1 MRRLSFVVTLLALAL
16 LGLVP
21 ASAQAAGQI
30 RFVHA
35 IPDATAIDVYI
46 NGGLAITDLSFG
58 TASTYLSAPVGE
70 HNLTVTPVGIATPL
84 WQQTITVSADQATTF
99 IAADSANLQFSAY
112 ADNLAPL
119 AFGDARWSLY
129 HAIAGAPDVSVE
141 LAEDVT
147 IRGTQQSAGTIIGT
161 MGFGQVIGAFD
172 LPAQV
177 YSVNLVADG
186 AALVEALSVS
196 FNAAESSIGLV
207 YGTPSNPRF
216 TVISAASRPNDTD
229 AAGFVRFVHAATNGP
244 AVDLLIND
252 TIILPAFTPGSASQH
267 LALPVGEHSISVS
280 VSGETSE
287 ILSADLSVSEG
298 QAQTI
303 IIRQDGETLLAETF
317 DDDLSAIT
325 PTQAVASVVNA
336 AAGILIQEVLFNG
349 QMLASNLPAG
359 QSETT
364 ALPPGDAVP
373 AAALNIG
380 GQVGT
385 IQEAFTPLYGGVYYN
400 IILLPASGFS
410 APRLLIA
417 ATSLAQDISSAPGAA
432 DAALAAPLQPPVVAT
447 PVPAEVIAPP
457 PAATEAPPVVQAQP
471 GADAPEFTARIVNL
485 NPGANLQLRQNPN
498 REALSLGLAPS
509 GAELIVLG
517 REGAPVALVEG
528 QAPPPEAATWVDPV
542 IDLAS
547 NEDLNPADTWLNVV
561 YNTPDGGTITAWVN
575 AQYLDVR
582 DNRNRPQR
590 LADLP
595 TVGGNIP
602 GGAVGTA
609 ITPPPVTISS
619 VTVVVVNLTDGTNL
633 NVRRLPNVDSQV
645 LAALPN
651 GTVANFV
658 GNSEDDA
665 WVFLEYTSPEGGT
678 VTGWANRQFL
688 EYRIDGTRIELE
700 AFKDATDRTTR
711 GPLFATVPFDEIGIA
726 SGPISVAPVA
736 TADPIKDQFV
746 ASVVLDPTANLQL
759 RRLPDVT
766 SQSLALIPSGSQ
778 LIVLGRT
785 EAADWLLVTYE
796 GQEGWINAQ
805 FVTITFN
812 GKLVP
817 VTDIGV
823 DPQLSS

>member
-1 MRRLSFVVTLLALAL
+1 MSIRHISLVIKVLTLVL
-16 LGLVP
+16 LGVLP
-21 ASAQAAGQI
+21 SSAQGTGQI

-35 IPDATAIDVYI
+35 IPNASPVDVYI
-46 NGGLAITDLSFG
+46 NGKLAIVDLSFG
-58 TASTYLSAPVGE
+58 TASTYLSAPAGE
-70 HNLTVTPVGIATPL
+70 HNLTVTPTGIATPL
-84 WQQTITVSADQATTF
+84 WQQAISISAEQATTF
-99 IAADSANLQFSAY
+99 VAADSANLQFSAY

-129 HAIAGAPDVSVE
+129 HAIAGAPEVSVE

-147 IRGTQQSAGTIIGT
+147 IRGTQQRAGTIIGT

-177 YSVNLVADG
+177 YTVNLVVG
-186 AALVEALSVS
+186 GSPLVESLPLS
-196 FNAAESSIGLV
+196 FNAGESSIGLV

-216 TVISAASRPNDTD
+216 TVISAASRSNESV
-229 AAGFVRFVHAATNGP
+229 GFVRFVHAATNGP

-252 TIILPAFTPGSASQH
+252 TVILPAFTPGSASQH
-267 LALPVGEHSISVS
+267 LALPVGDHSISVR
-280 VSGETSE
+280 VSSE
-287 ILSADLSVSEG
+287 DDEVLSADLSVSEG

-303 IIRQDGETLLAETF
+303 VVRQDGETLLADRF
-317 DDDLSAIT
+317 ADDLSGVTA
-325 PTQAVASVVNA
+325 TQAVASVINA

-349 QMLASNLPAG
+349 QVLASNLPAG

-385 IQEAFTPLYGGVYYN
+385 IQEPFTPLYGGVYYN
-400 IILLPASGFS
+400 IVLLPPSGFS

-417 ATSLAQDISSAPGAA
+417 ATSLVQEIASAPGAA
-432 DAALAAPLQPPVVAT
+432 DAALEAPIVALPAVAT
-447 PVPAEVIAPP
+447 PAPAPNQAVPP
-457 PAATEAPPVVQAQP
+457 PVAQP
-471 GADAPEFTARIVNL
+471 PAIVPGPDVPEFTARIVNL
-485 NPGANLQLRQNPN
+485 NPGANLQLRQYPS

-509 GAELIVLG
+509 GSTLIVNG

-542 IDLAS
+542 INLAS
-547 NEDLNPADTWLNVV
+547 NEDLNPAETWVNVV

-590 LADLP
+590 LAELP

-602 GGAVGTA
+602 GAAVGTS
-609 ITPPPVTISS
+609 IRPPAVTISTVTVS
-619 VTVVVVNLTDGTNL
+619 VTNVAVGTNL
-633 NVRRLPNVDSQV
+633 NVRRRPDATSEV
-645 LAALPN
+645 LASLPN
-651 GTVANFV
+651 GTVANFI
-658 GNSEDDA
+658 GNSDDDA
-665 WVFLEYTSPEGGT
+665 WVYLEYTSPDGGT
-678 VTGWANRQFL
+678 VTGWASRQFL
-688 EYRIDGTRIELE
+688 EYRVNGTRIELE
-700 AFKDATDRTTR
+700 ALKEAVDRATRA
-711 GPLFATVPFDEIGIA
+711 PLFANVSAEQVGSA
-726 SGPISVAPVA
+726 SGPIRVVPVA
-736 TADPIKDQFV
+736 TANPTRDQFV
-746 ASVVLDPTANLQL
+746 ATVVLDPTANLQL

-778 LIVLGRT
+778 LIVLSRT
-785 EAADWLLVTYE
+785 QAADWLLVTYE
-796 GQEGWINAQ
+796 GQEGWISSQ
-805 FVTITFN
+805 FVTIRFN
-812 GKLVP
+812 DRIVP

-823 DPQLSS
+823 DPLLGN